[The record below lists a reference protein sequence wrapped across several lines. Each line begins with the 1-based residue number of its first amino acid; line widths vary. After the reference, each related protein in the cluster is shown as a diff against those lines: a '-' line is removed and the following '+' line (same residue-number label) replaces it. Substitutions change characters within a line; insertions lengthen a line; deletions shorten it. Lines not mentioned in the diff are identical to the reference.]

1 MTLQYPPRIALAQ
14 LPTPLEPLDR
24 LSEQLGGPR
33 IWVKRDD
40 LTGCVASG
48 NKIRKLEFTLAKA
61 IEQGC
66 DTLITCGG
74 LQSNHCRTTAVLA
87 SKLGLKV
94 HLILRGREPQG
105 VSDGNLFIDQ
115 LAGAEISYYPAPEY
129 QSSLNDIL
137 AQWQQSYASQGHK
150 AWIIPTGASDG
161 VGVWGYI
168 RCCEELRNDFARLA
182 IQPKHI
188 ITASGSGGTQAG
200 LTAGSALHQLN
211 AAVYGINVCDDE
223 NYFLH
228 KVRQDLLEWR
238 QLYNQ
243 GFDIDIDSLDIQVI
257 DGYVG
262 PAYAKAGPE
271 IFETIKKIAQL
282 EGLILDPVYTGKAF
296 YGMLQELKQGRFGD
310 SGDIVFIHTGGL
322 FGLFAQR
329 DQVAF

>member
-1 MTLQYPPRIALAQ
+1 MTLQYPPRIELAR

-74 LQSNHCRTTAVLA
+74 LQSNHCRSTAILA
-87 SKLGLKV
+87 AKLGLKV
-94 HLILRGREPQG
+94 HLVLRGRQPQG
-105 VSDGNLFIDQ
+105 LSDGNLFIDQ
-115 LAGAEISYYPAPEY
+115 LAGAEISYIPPPEY
-129 QSSLNDIL
+129 QEHLDEIL
-137 AQWQQSYASQGHK
+137 LELQQDYAKQGSK

-161 VGVWGYI
+161 IGVWGYI
-168 RCCEELRNDFARLA
+168 RCCEELKNDFDQHA
-182 IQPKHI
+182 IEPKHI

-200 LTAGSALHQLN
+200 LTVGNILHQLN
-211 AAVYGINVCDDE
+211 ASVYGINVCDDE
-223 NYFLH
+223 DYFLR
-228 KVRQDLLEWR
+228 KVRQDLREWR
-238 QLYNQ
+238 QLYDQ
-243 GFDIDIDSLDIQVI
+243 QVDIESLNIQVI

-262 PAYAKAGPE
+262 PAYAKATPE
-271 IFETIKKIAQL
+271 IFETIKKTAHL
-282 EGLILDPVYTGKAF
+282 EGLILDPVYTAKAF
-296 YGMLQELKQGRFGD
+296 HGMLQELKQGRFGD

-329 DQVAF
+329 DQIAL